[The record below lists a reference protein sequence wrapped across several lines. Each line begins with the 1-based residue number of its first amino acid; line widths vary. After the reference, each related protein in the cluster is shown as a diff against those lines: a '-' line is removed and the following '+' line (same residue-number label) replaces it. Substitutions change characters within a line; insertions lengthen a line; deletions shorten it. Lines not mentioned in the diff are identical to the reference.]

1 MYILFIAFLDIICFR
16 AISSTSSVISSV
28 NPEAASVEMDEAV
41 CFFGGGKITE
51 MFSHH
56 VVLPAPRGC
65 PVSAHN
71 VPGPRF

>member
-16 AISSTSSVISSV
+16 AISSTSSV

-65 PVSAHN
+65 PESAHN